1 MENQNYK
8 NQNIKKKYL
17 KSMLKNQFLEFIE
30 LKDRKIKRE
39 I

>member
-8 NQNIKKKYL
+8 NQNIKEKYL
-17 KSMLKNQFLEFIE
+17 KSMRKNQFLEFIE